1 MISKFSGKLKSV
13 LHIRILKS
21 FILYFLKNHKVLF
34 FMVSFFSNLGL
45 KSLHCKY
52 FVFSTTP
59 LITKEQHFERK
70 ERCRKHGKKSCRHF
84 SSAQFFISY
93 LVASKPILG
102 NCRPGI
108 VIHVILIS
116 EDFLNR
122 TRDYIKLGNFPS
134 KISPKDFSSRSKS
147 ISHQF
152 SWAFLP

>member
-70 ERCRKHGKKSCRHF
+70 ERCGKHGKKKLLSLQLCTIFYQLLSGLKAYFGQLQTRHCN
-84 SSAQFFISY
+84 SRNSN
-93 LVASKPILG
+93 LW
-102 NCRPGI
+102 GI
-108 VIHVILIS
+108 
-116 EDFLNR
+116 
-122 TRDYIKLGNFPS
+122 
-134 KISPKDFSSRSKS
+134 SKS
-147 ISHQF
+147 NKGLYQTWKF
-152 SWAFLP
+152 SF